1 MFKLCF
7 FHSRVDDTSFA
18 FVSAH
23 LAAHMKYCDVRNQNF
38 RQILKAASLG
48 NAQLDFDSQ
57 FHHVIWLGD
66 LNYRVN
72 LNKGQRARLSNE
84 GHRRLFRMA
93 DCYFGDVPGF
103 ETPKKV
109 LSTASIGDVFINLS
123 RTADGRNSWSTIN
136 SAMKRVE
143 EGVLSILSRHNTIS
157 HPLSRSE
164 VVFCVWTLNE

>member
-103 ETPKKV
+103 ETPKKGAEHSQHWGRV
-109 LSTASIGDVFINLS
+109 HQLIK
-123 RTADGRNSWSTIN
+123 DGRWSKLMEHDQLCHEKSGGRCFVN
-136 SAMKRVE
+136 FVE
-143 EGVLSILSRHNTIS
+143 AQYNFAPTFKVRSGVLCLDI
-157 HPLSRSE
+157 E
-164 VVFCVWTLNE
+164 